1 MPLRLELSKAL
12 LRSWN
17 DAVSILYWH
26 RYHDLLC
33 VLQLTD
39 LLLTDMMKSCVA
51 GAGRAPAS
59 LVSSVLWSAKAG
71 LTTCGG
77 TEGCL
82 PPPLPPPAP
91 GCCRFPNIFHSRVLP
106 SPDCGVWRPRWS
118 LYLRVITK
126 YVLCPAARI
135 SAKRHH
141 RHQPANILDL
151 RGNSWSHPHPS
162 LQSRHHTY
170 RPCQRGYERRPPYV

>member
-1 MPLRLELSKAL
+1 M
-12 LRSWN
+12 
-17 DAVSILYWH
+17 
-26 RYHDLLC
+26 
-33 VLQLTD
+33 
-39 LLLTDMMKSCVA
+39 
-51 GAGRAPAS
+51 
-59 LVSSVLWSAKAG
+59 VSSVLQSAKAG

-106 SPDCGVWRPRWS
+106 GPDCGVWRPRWS

-135 SAKRHH
+135 TAKRHH
-141 RHQPANILDL
+141 RHQLISWISEEIPEAIPPSQFTVDSPGTTPVGAGHVIVAMRGDL
-151 RGNSWSHPHPS
+151 PMYNLYSYLS
-162 LQSRHHTY
+162 LRA
-170 RPCQRGYERRPPYV
+170 CCCDL